1 MRSELRLFFILLCAG
16 SLFLSTRA
24 SSESGRGNIGFVARV
39 LSMRVIG
46 SGIGDVAP
54 PKIVLVKLESE
65 NFIGRKKVTLVTRLS
80 MIDTLHPK
88 RIFVVLNNVLQK
100 EVIFWSPVS
109 DNICATTADLEKFQ
123 LDQYAADVD
132 VLTDDEHKALH
143 YQCFEISERR

>member
-1 MRSELRLFFILLCAG
+1 MRSELRFFFILLCAG

-24 SSESGRGNIGFVARV
+24 SAESGRGNIGFVARV

-80 MIDTLHPK
+80 MIDTVHPK

>member
-1 MRSELRLFFILLCAG
+1 MRSELRFFFILLCAG

-24 SSESGRGNIGFVARV
+24 SAESGRGNIGFVARV

>member
-1 MRSELRLFFILLCAG
+1 MRSELRLFFFLLCAG

-24 SSESGRGNIGFVARV
+24 SAESGRGNIGFVARV